1 MNVND
6 NVVFNGWH
14 INIGTR
20 ECKRAIPKEKTTR
33 TSTERG
39 YITVFGSSVSF
50 FPNTLHFSLSL
61 YLFNRTPL
69 YTAKIDRTMC
79 RKFARKS
86 NDNRKP

>member
-6 NVVFNGWH
+6 NVVLNNNGWH
-14 INIGTR
+14 ISR
-20 ECKRAIPKEKTTR
+20 DKRCAISKGKTTR

-39 YITVFGSSVSF
+39 YLAVFNSSVPF

-79 RKFARKS
+79 RKIR
-86 NDNRKP
+86 